1 MNKIGFVVA
10 LLDETN
16 DLRKELKVL
25 KEEKVG
31 GCLVYTIKNNN
42 TSSYLI
48 YSGVGKANA
57 AHATSILINKYKVN
71 IVINIGSACSINK
84 GYEISDICVV
94 SSSIY
99 GDVDV
104 CVFGY
109 EKNQL
114 PHEPLEFLT
123 TNELNQKIIK
133 LIDIK
138 NHNIHTD
145 CYLSTTDCFI
155 DKHNFKKFDFHK
167 STDLIDME
175 GTAIGQICSKYSN
188 VKHAII
194 KVVSDVY
201 NKKVTSSKQWTE
213 NSVLFK
219 NIISK
224 IIKSIIN

>member
-1 MNKIGFVVA
+1 MQSF
-10 LLDETN
+10 
-16 DLRKELKVL
+16 
-25 KEEKVG
+25 
-31 GCLVYTIKNNN
+31 
-42 TSSYLI
+42 
-48 YSGVGKANA
+48 
-57 AHATSILINKYKVN
+57 
-71 IVINIGSACSINK
+71 
-84 GYEISDICVV
+84 
-94 SSSIY
+94 
-99 GDVDV
+99 
-104 CVFGY
+104 
-109 EKNQL
+109 
-114 PHEPLEFLT
+114 
-123 TNELNQKIIK
+123 
-133 LIDIK
+133 IDIK